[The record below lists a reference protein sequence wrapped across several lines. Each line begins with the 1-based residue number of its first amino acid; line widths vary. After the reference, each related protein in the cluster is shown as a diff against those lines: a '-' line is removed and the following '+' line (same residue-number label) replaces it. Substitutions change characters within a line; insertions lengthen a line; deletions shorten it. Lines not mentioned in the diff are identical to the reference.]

1 MRQMW
6 KINVNSISC
15 IAEEVLTSV
24 FDVDAN
30 EPDSIDHTERLS
42 NFPKE
47 ALIGEV
53 LKTWDALAEAE
64 ASIKD
69 MVFEINKLELEI
81 TKLSAVRGVS
91 STKVEMSERIKEL
104 EALLRS
110 QEGDASD
117 EEVSGLRGR
126 VEVLLAALLDLEREV
141 SSIKGDVVD

>member
-6 KINVNSISC
+6 KINVKSISC
-15 IAEEVLTSV
+15 IAEAVLTSV
-24 FDVDAN
+24 VDVDAN
-30 EPDSIDHTERLS
+30 GPDSMDHKVRLS
-42 NFPKE
+42 SFKKE
-47 ALIGEV
+47 ALIEEV

-64 ASIKD
+64 ASMKD
-69 MVFEINKLELEI
+69 MEFKINKLELEI
-81 TKLSAVRGVS
+81 AKLSAVRGVS

-141 SSIKGDVVD
+141 SSIKGDVVG

>member
-6 KINVNSISC
+6 KINVKSISC
-15 IAEEVLTSV
+15 IAEAVLASV
-24 FDVDAN
+24 VDVDAN
-30 EPDSIDHTERLS
+30 GPDSMDHKVRLS
-42 NFPKE
+42 SFKKE
-47 ALIGEV
+47 ALIEEV

-64 ASIKD
+64 ASMKD
-69 MVFEINKLELEI
+69 MEFKINKLELEI

-141 SSIKGDVVD
+141 SSIKGDVVG

>member
-6 KINVNSISC
+6 KINVKSISC
-15 IAEEVLTSV
+15 IAEAVLTSV
-24 FDVDAN
+24 VDVDAN
-30 EPDSIDHTERLS
+30 GPDSMDHKVRLS
-42 NFPKE
+42 SFKKE
-47 ALIGEV
+47 ALIEEV

-64 ASIKD
+64 ASMKD
-69 MVFEINKLELEI
+69 MEFKINKLELEI
-81 TKLSAVRGVS
+81 AKLSAVRGVS

-117 EEVSGLRGR
+117 DEVSGLQGR

-141 SSIKGDVVD
+141 SSIKGDVVG

>member
-6 KINVNSISC
+6 KINVKSISC
-15 IAEEVLTSV
+15 IAEAVLTSV
-24 FDVDAN
+24 VDVDAN
-30 EPDSIDHTERLS
+30 GPESMDHKVRLS
-42 NFPKE
+42 SFKKE
-47 ALIGEV
+47 ALIEEV

-64 ASIKD
+64 ASMKD
-69 MVFEINKLELEI
+69 MEFKINKLELEI
-81 TKLSAVRGVS
+81 AKLSAVRGVS

-141 SSIKGDVVD
+141 SSIKGDVVG

>member
-6 KINVNSISC
+6 KINVKSISC
-15 IAEEVLTSV
+15 IAEAVLTSV
-24 FDVDAN
+24 VDVDAN
-30 EPDSIDHTERLS
+30 GPDSMDHKVRLS
-42 NFPKE
+42 NFKKE
-47 ALIGEV
+47 ALIEEV

-64 ASIKD
+64 ASMKD
-69 MVFEINKLELEI
+69 MEFKINKLELEI
-81 TKLSAVRGVS
+81 AKLSAVRGVS

-104 EALLRS
+104 EGMLRA

-117 EEVSGLRGR
+117 EEVSGLQGR